1 MQRVIVKIDNDSD
14 ETMSRSHGD
23 NDYEYDV
30 ANRKPPHRLGR
41 GLTQNIQYTN
51 SVNIQNAIKTSGE
64 RVRNKASRYGGDVY
78 LVCNTRGAKVRT
90 ELMEC
95 EVRRSRSRCLER
107 ITVEEGRSSA
117 QP

>member
-41 GLTQNIQYTN
+41 GLTQNIQYIN
-51 SVNIQNAIKTSGE
+51 SVNIQNAIKTLGE
-64 RVRNKASRYGGDVY
+64 RMRNKASRYGGDVN
-78 LVCNTRGAKVRT
+78 LVCNTRFNVYCTKT
-90 ELMEC
+90 
-95 EVRRSRSRCLER
+95 RRVLDENPHAALTRGS
-107 ITVEEGRSSA
+107 
-117 QP
+117 